1 MERKPLSFSINII
14 VVSGV
19 GSNTTPINSAIYN
32 AGGYLR
38 QIIVKAPHA
47 TTTFDFRIV
56 NANSNNIYKRT
67 EQVGE
72 IIEDMA
78 TPMPAGLYTLYLS
91 KCSHDGL
98 YQVEIVYCEVY

>member
-14 VVSGV
+14 VVSEV

-38 QIIVKAPHA
+38 QIIVKAPHDTA
-47 TTTFDFRIV
+47 TFDFRIV
-56 NANSNNIYKRT
+56 NANGSNIYKRT

-72 IIEDMA
+72 IIEDMM
-78 TPMPAGLYTLYLS
+78 TPMPAGLYTCYIANAS
-91 KCSHDGL
+91 NDGD
-98 YQVEIVYCEVY
+98 YSVEIIYAEVY